1 MWGEISPPLSKGG
14 FMTITVNGK
23 VVRINEQ
30 EVEKIAAGLG
40 ISKQE
45 AIQVWLEDNEYIEN
59 AEQVKLDTKAKSNR
73 ITATI
78 HQAKA
83 INTKKTQRER
93 VLKDDPTKE
102 NLIKCIKVL
111 LEGKGCEKVEIVNKT
126 KLISFTLGGE
136 TFKLDLIRQRNK

>member
-1 MWGEISPPLSKGG
+1 
-14 FMTITVNGK
+14 MTITVNGK
-23 VVRINEQ
+23 AVRINEQ
-30 EVEKIAAGLG
+30 EVEKIAAGLS

-45 AIQVWLEDNEYIEN
+45 AVQVWLEDEGYLEN
-59 AEQVKLDTKAKSNR
+59 AEQEQLNAKAKSNR

-102 NLIKCIKVL
+102 NLIKCIKAVL
-111 LEGKGCEKVEIVNKT
+111 EEKGCEKVEIVNKT
-126 KLISFTLGGE
+126 KLISFTLGGD

>member
-1 MWGEISPPLSKGG
+1 
-14 FMTITVNGK
+14 MTITVNGK
-23 VVRINEQ
+23 VIRIKDQ

-40 ISKQE
+40 ITNQE
-45 AIQVWLEDNEYIEN
+45 AIQVWLEDNGYLEN
-59 AEQVKLDTKAKSNR
+59 AEQVQLDTKAKSNH

-102 NLIKCIKVL
+102 NIISCIKAL
-111 LEGKGCEKVEIVNKT
+111 LEEKGCEKVEILNKT
-126 KLISFTLGGE
+126 KLISFTLGGD

>member
-1 MWGEISPPLSKGG
+1 
-14 FMTITVNGK
+14 MTITVNGK
-23 VVRINEQ
+23 AVRINEQ
-30 EVEKIAAGLG
+30 EVNKIAVGLD

-45 AIQVWLEDNEYIEN
+45 AVQVWLEDNGYLEN
-59 AEQVKLDTKAKSNR
+59 AEQVQLDTKAKSNR

-102 NLIKCIKVL
+102 NLIKCIKAA
-111 LEGKGCEKVEIVNKT
+111 LEENGCEKVEIVNKT

>member
-1 MWGEISPPLSKGG
+1 
-14 FMTITVNGK
+14 MTITVNGK
-23 VVRINEQ
+23 VIRIKEQ

-40 ISKQE
+40 ITNQE
-45 AIQVWLEDNEYIEN
+45 AIQVWLEDNGYLEN
-59 AEQVKLDTKAKSNR
+59 AEQVQLDTKAKSNR

-102 NLIKCIKVL
+102 NIISCIKAL
-111 LEGKGCEKVEIVNKT
+111 LEEKGCEKVEILNKT
-126 KLISFTLGGE
+126 KLISFSLGGD

>member
-1 MWGEISPPLSKGG
+1 
-14 FMTITVNGK
+14 MTITVNGK
-23 VVRINEQ
+23 VIRIKEQ
-30 EVEKIAAGLG
+30 EVEKIAAGLD
-40 ISKQE
+40 ITNQE
-45 AIQVWLEDNEYIEN
+45 AIQVWLEDNGYLEN
-59 AEQVKLDTKAKSNR
+59 AEQVQLDTKAKSNR

-102 NLIKCIKVL
+102 NIIKCIKAL
-111 LEGKGCEKVEIVNKT
+111 LEEKGCEKVEILNKT
-126 KLISFTLGGE
+126 KLISFSLGGD

>member
-1 MWGEISPPLSKGG
+1 
-14 FMTITVNGK
+14 MTITVNGK
-23 VVRINEQ
+23 VIRIKEQ

-40 ISKQE
+40 ITNQE
-45 AIQVWLEDNEYIEN
+45 AIQVWLEDNGYLEN
-59 AEQVKLDTKAKSNR
+59 AEQVQLDTKAKSNR

-102 NLIKCIKVL
+102 SIISCIKAL
-111 LEGKGCEKVEIVNKT
+111 LEEKGCEKVEILNKS
-126 KLISFTLGGE
+126 KLISFTLGGD

>member
-1 MWGEISPPLSKGG
+1 
-14 FMTITVNGK
+14 MTITVNGK
-23 VVRINEQ
+23 TVRINEQ
-30 EVEKIAAGLG
+30 EVEKIAVGLG

-45 AIQVWLEDNEYIEN
+45 AVQVWLEDNEYIEN

-83 INTKKTQRER
+83 ITPKKTQRER

-102 NLIKCIKVL
+102 NLIRCIKAA
-111 LEGKGCEKVEIVNKT
+111 LEEKGCEKVEIVNKT
-126 KLISFTLGGE
+126 KLISFTLGGD

>member
-1 MWGEISPPLSKGG
+1 
-14 FMTITVNGK
+14 MTITVNGK
-23 VVRINEQ
+23 AVRIKEQ

-40 ISKQE
+40 ITNQE
-45 AIQVWLEDNEYIEN
+45 AVQVWLEDNEYLEN
-59 AEQVKLDTKAKSNR
+59 AEQVQLDTKAKSNR

-102 NLIKCIKVL
+102 SIIKCIKAL
-111 LEGKGCEKVEIVNKT
+111 LEEKGCEKVEILNKT
-126 KLISFTLGGE
+126 KLISFTLGGD

>member
-1 MWGEISPPLSKGG
+1 
-14 FMTITVNGK
+14 MTITVNGK
-23 VVRINEQ
+23 AVRINEH
-30 EVEKIAAGLG
+30 EVEKIAVGLG

-45 AIQVWLEDNEYIEN
+45 AVQVWLEDNEYIEN

-111 LEGKGCEKVEIVNKT
+111 LEGKGCEKVEILNKT

>member
-1 MWGEISPPLSKGG
+1 
-14 FMTITVNGK
+14 MTITVNGK
-23 VVRINEQ
+23 AVRINEQ

-102 NLIKCIKVL
+102 NIISCIKAL
-111 LEGKGCEKVEIVNKT
+111 LEEKGCEKVEILNKT
-126 KLISFTLGGE
+126 KLISFTLDGD

>member
-1 MWGEISPPLSKGG
+1 
-14 FMTITVNGK
+14 MTITVNGK
-23 VVRINEQ
+23 AVRINEQ
-30 EVEKIAAGLG
+30 EVEKIASGLD

-45 AIQVWLEDNEYIEN
+45 AVQVWLEDNEYIEN

-93 VLKDDPTKE
+93 VLKDDPAKE
-102 NLIKCIKVL
+102 NLIRCIKAA
-111 LEGKGCEKVEIVNKT
+111 LEEKGCEKVEIVNKT

>member
-1 MWGEISPPLSKGG
+1 
-14 FMTITVNGK
+14 MTITVNSK
-23 VVRINEQ
+23 VIRIKEQ

-40 ISKQE
+40 ITNQE
-45 AIQVWLEDNEYIEN
+45 AIQVWLEDNGYLEN
-59 AEQVKLDTKAKSNR
+59 AEQVQLDTKAKSNR

-83 INTKKTQRER
+83 ISTKKTQRER

-102 NLIKCIKVL
+102 NIISCIKAL
-111 LEGKGCEKVEIVNKT
+111 LEEKGCEKVEILNKT
-126 KLISFTLGGE
+126 KLISFTLGGD

>member
-1 MWGEISPPLSKGG
+1 
-14 FMTITVNGK
+14 MTITVNGK
-23 VVRINEQ
+23 AVRINEQ
-30 EVEKIAAGLG
+30 EVSKIAAGLV
-40 ISKQE
+40 ITKQE
-45 AIQVWLEDNEYIEN
+45 AVQVWLEDNEYIEN

-83 INTKKTQRER
+83 IKPKKTQRER

-102 NLIKCIKVL
+102 NLIRCIKAA
-111 LEGKGCEKVEIVNKT
+111 LEEKGCEKVEIVNKT

>member
-1 MWGEISPPLSKGG
+1 
-14 FMTITVNGK
+14 MTITVNGK
-23 VVRINEQ
+23 VIRIKEQ

-40 ISKQE
+40 ITNQE
-45 AIQVWLEDNEYIEN
+45 AIQVWLEDNGYLEN
-59 AEQVKLDTKAKSNR
+59 AEQVQLDTKAKSNR

-78 HQAKA
+78 HQAKR

-102 NLIKCIKVL
+102 NIISCIKAL
-111 LEGKGCEKVEIVNKT
+111 LEEKGCEKVEILNKT
-126 KLISFTLGGE
+126 KLISFTLGGD

>member
-1 MWGEISPPLSKGG
+1 
-14 FMTITVNGK
+14 MTITVNGK
-23 VVRINEQ
+23 AVRINEQ

-83 INTKKTQRER
+83 IKPKKTQRER

-102 NLIKCIKVL
+102 NLIKCIKAVL
-111 LEGKGCEKVEIVNKT
+111 EEKGCEKVEIVNKT

>member
-1 MWGEISPPLSKGG
+1 
-14 FMTITVNGK
+14 MTITVNGK
-23 VVRINEQ
+23 AVRINEQ

-45 AIQVWLEDNEYIEN
+45 AVQVWLEDNEYIEN
-59 AEQVKLDTKAKSNR
+59 AEQVKLDTKAKENR

-83 INTKKTQRER
+83 LSPKKTQRER
-93 VLKDDPTKE
+93 VLKADPIKE
-102 NLIKCIKVL
+102 NLIRCIKVL
-111 LEGKGCEKVEIVNKT
+111 LEGKGCENVEILNKT
-126 KLISFTLGGE
+126 KLISFNLGGE

>member
-1 MWGEISPPLSKGG
+1 
-14 FMTITVNGK
+14 MTITVNGK
-23 VVRINEQ
+23 AVRINEQ

-45 AIQVWLEDNEYIEN
+45 AVQVWLEDNEYIEN
-59 AEQVKLDTKAKSNR
+59 AEQVQLDTKAKSNR

-93 VLKDDPTKE
+93 VLKDDPAKE
-102 NLIKCIKVL
+102 NLIRCIKAA
-111 LEGKGCEKVEIVNKT
+111 LEEKGCEKVEIVNKT

>member
-1 MWGEISPPLSKGG
+1 
-14 FMTITVNGK
+14 MTITVNGK
-23 VVRINEQ
+23 VIRIKEQ

-40 ISKQE
+40 ITNQE
-45 AIQVWLEDNEYIEN
+45 AIQVWLEDNGYLEN
-59 AEQVKLDTKAKSNR
+59 AEQVQLDTKAKSNR

-93 VLKDDPTKE
+93 VLKDDPAKE
-102 NLIKCIKVL
+102 NIIKCIKAL
-111 LEGKGCEKVEIVNKT
+111 LEEKGCEKVEILNKT
-126 KLISFTLGGE
+126 KLISFTLGGD

>member
-1 MWGEISPPLSKGG
+1 
-14 FMTITVNGK
+14 MTITVNGK
-23 VVRINEQ
+23 VIRIKEQ

-40 ISKQE
+40 ITNQE
-45 AIQVWLEDNEYIEN
+45 AIQVWLEDNGYLEN
-59 AEQVKLDTKAKSNR
+59 AEQAQLDTKAKSNR

-102 NLIKCIKVL
+102 SIIKCIKAL
-111 LEGKGCEKVEIVNKT
+111 LEEKGCEKVEILNKT
-126 KLISFTLGGE
+126 KLISFTLGGD

>member
-1 MWGEISPPLSKGG
+1 
-14 FMTITVNGK
+14 MTITVNGK
-23 VVRINEQ
+23 AVRINEQ
-30 EVEKIAAGLG
+30 EVEKIAVGLG

-45 AIQVWLEDNEYIEN
+45 AVQVWLEDNEYIEN
-59 AEQVKLDTKAKSNR
+59 AEQIKLDTKAKSNR

>member
-1 MWGEISPPLSKGG
+1 
-14 FMTITVNGK
+14 MTITVNGK
-23 VVRINEQ
+23 AVRINEQ
-30 EVEKIAAGLG
+30 EVSKIATGLG

-45 AIQVWLEDNEYIEN
+45 AVQVWLEDNEYIEN

-126 KLISFTLGGE
+126 KLISFTLGGD

>member
-1 MWGEISPPLSKGG
+1 
-14 FMTITVNGK
+14 MTITVNGK
-23 VVRINEQ
+23 AVRINEQ

-45 AIQVWLEDNEYIEN
+45 AVQVWLEDNEYIEN
-59 AEQVKLDTKAKSNR
+59 AEQVQLDTKAKSNR

>member
-1 MWGEISPPLSKGG
+1 
-14 FMTITVNGK
+14 MTITVNGK
-23 VVRINEQ
+23 AVRINEQ
-30 EVEKIAAGLG
+30 EVEKIAVGLG
-40 ISKQE
+40 ITKQE
-45 AIQVWLEDNEYIEN
+45 AVQVWLEDNEYLEN

-111 LEGKGCEKVEIVNKT
+111 LEGKGCEKVEIINKT

>member
-1 MWGEISPPLSKGG
+1 
-14 FMTITVNGK
+14 MTITVNGK
-23 VVRINEQ
+23 AVRINEQ
-30 EVEKIAAGLG
+30 EVEKIEVGLG

-45 AIQVWLEDNEYIEN
+45 AVQVWLEDNEYIEN

>member
-1 MWGEISPPLSKGG
+1 
-14 FMTITVNGK
+14 MTITVNGK
-23 VVRINEQ
+23 AVRINEQ
-30 EVEKIAAGLG
+30 EVEKIAAGLD

-45 AIQVWLEDNEYIEN
+45 AVQVWLEDNEYIEN

-102 NLIKCIKVL
+102 SIISCIKAL
-111 LEGKGCEKVEIVNKT
+111 LEEKGCEKVEILNKT
-126 KLISFTLGGE
+126 KLISFTLGGD

>member
-1 MWGEISPPLSKGG
+1 
-14 FMTITVNGK
+14 MTITVNGK
-23 VVRINEQ
+23 VIRIKEQ

-40 ISKQE
+40 ITNQE
-45 AIQVWLEDNEYIEN
+45 AIQVWLEDNGYLEN
-59 AEQVKLDTKAKSNR
+59 AEQVQLDTKAKSNR

-83 INTKKTQRER
+83 IGTKKTQREK

-102 NLIKCIKVL
+102 NIISCIKAL
-111 LEGKGCEKVEIVNKT
+111 LEEKGCEKVEILNKT

>member
-1 MWGEISPPLSKGG
+1 
-14 FMTITVNGK
+14 MTITVNGK
-23 VVRINEQ
+23 VIRIKEQ
-30 EVEKIAAGLG
+30 EVEKIAAGLD
-40 ISKQE
+40 ITNQE
-45 AIQVWLEDNEYIEN
+45 AIQVWLEDNGYLEN

-102 NLIKCIKVL
+102 NIISYIKAL
-111 LEGKGCEKVEIVNKT
+111 LEEKGCEKVEILNKT
-126 KLISFTLGGE
+126 KLISFTLGGD

>member
-1 MWGEISPPLSKGG
+1 
-14 FMTITVNGK
+14 MTITVNGK
-23 VVRINEQ
+23 AVRINEQ

-45 AIQVWLEDNEYIEN
+45 AVQVWLEDNEYLEN

-102 NLIKCIKVL
+102 NIIRCIKVL
-111 LEGKGCEKVEIVNKT
+111 LEGKGCEKVEILNKT

>member
-1 MWGEISPPLSKGG
+1 
-14 FMTITVNGK
+14 MTITVNGK
-23 VVRINEQ
+23 AVRINEQ

-45 AIQVWLEDNEYIEN
+45 AVQVWLEDNEYLEN
-59 AEQVKLDTKAKSNR
+59 AEQVQLDTKAKSNR

>member
-1 MWGEISPPLSKGG
+1 
-14 FMTITVNGK
+14 MTTNVNGK
-23 VVRINEQ
+23 NIRINEQ
-30 EVEKIAAGLG
+30 EVKK
-40 ISKQE
+40 ISKGLDITFNE
-45 AIQVWLEDNEYIEN
+45 AVQVWLEDEGYLEN
-59 AEQVKLDTKAKSNR
+59 AEQEQLNTKAKENR

-83 INTKKTQRER
+83 LSPKKTQRER

-102 NLIKCIKVL
+102 NLIKCIKAVL
-111 LEGKGCEKVEIVNKT
+111 EEKGCEKVEIVNKT

>member
-1 MWGEISPPLSKGG
+1 
-14 FMTITVNGK
+14 MTITVNGK
-23 VVRINEQ
+23 VIRIKEQ

-40 ISKQE
+40 ITNQE
-45 AIQVWLEDNEYIEN
+45 AIQVWLEDNGYLEN
-59 AEQVKLDTKAKSNR
+59 AEQVQLDTKAKSNR

-83 INTKKTQRER
+83 ISTKKTQRER

-102 NLIKCIKVL
+102 NIISCIKAL
-111 LEGKGCEKVEIVNKT
+111 LEEKGCEKVEIVNKT
-126 KLISFTLGGE
+126 KLISFTFGGE

>member
-1 MWGEISPPLSKGG
+1 
-14 FMTITVNGK
+14 MTITVNGK
-23 VVRINEQ
+23 VIRIKEQ

-40 ISKQE
+40 ITNQE
-45 AIQVWLEDNEYIEN
+45 AIQVWLEDNGYLEN
-59 AEQVKLDTKAKSNR
+59 AEQVQLDTKAKSNR

-83 INTKKTQRER
+83 ISTKKTQRER

-102 NLIKCIKVL
+102 NIISCIKAL
-111 LEGKGCEKVEIVNKT
+111 LEEKGCEKVEILNKT
-126 KLISFTLGGE
+126 KLISFTLGGD